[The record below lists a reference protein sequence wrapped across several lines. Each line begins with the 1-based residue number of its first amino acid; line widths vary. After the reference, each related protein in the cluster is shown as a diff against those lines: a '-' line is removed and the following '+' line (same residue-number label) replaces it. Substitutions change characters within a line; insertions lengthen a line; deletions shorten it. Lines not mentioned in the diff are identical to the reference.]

1 MNTKYDLQ
9 CRCDVFEWKFCLK
22 VEIFGWW
29 VTRSPDVNKPA
40 GGWEF
45 PESDRVDMLVSVVR
59 FRRHNAALGQD
70 LTSAS
75 KFQVPLMT
83 PKMEKTHKVK
93 LEPFLSVTEM
103 QTRRRPGRHLS
114 NLRHRRSSLMP
125 SLKTTS
131 LLLQVRL
138 FQKIVSRL
146 LCHRRCRDN

>member
-1 MNTKYDLQ
+1 M
-9 CRCDVFEWKFCLK
+9 K

-29 VTRSPDVNKPA
+29 VTGSPNVNKPA

-45 PESDRVDMLVSVVR
+45 PESDRVDMLVSVVQ

-75 KFQVPLMT
+75 KFQAPLMT
-83 PKMEKTHKVK
+83 PMMEKTHKVK

-103 QTRRRPGRHLS
+103 QTRRRQGRHLS
-114 NLRHRRSSLMP
+114 SLRHRCSFLTP
-125 SLKTTS
+125 YLKTTS

-138 FQKIVSRL
+138 FQKIISRL
-146 LCHRRCRDN
+146 LCHLRCREN